1 MKSPLVFKPEGG
13 VVLSQASESKNSV
26 QGGYFGFGRCAV
38 NCRGV
43 PHTLALWWGAT

>member
-26 QGGYFGFGRCAV
+26 QGGYFGRCAV

-43 PHTLALWWGAT
+43 PHVHMLALWWGAT